1 VTKPSWR
8 GLWPAVTTQFQP
20 DQSIDFAA
28 TARHVDYLIRAGSD
42 GLIML
47 GTVGENTAL
56 EAAEKRAVVQCA
68 IEATRGRVPV
78 LSGVAEYTTPLACRY
93 AAEMETLGIQ
103 GLMVLPAMV
112 YKSDARESIAHFRD
126 VARASALPVMVYNNP
141 ISYGVDVTPEMFVE
155 LAQEPTIVAIKE
167 SSDNIRR
174 LTDLIAAVGDRFIL
188 FAGVDDLALES
199 FLLGA
204 VGWVSGLAN
213 AFPVESAQLFK
224 LARAGRYEEARAVYR
239 WLMPVLHLDTHPKL
253 VQYIKLAQALAGLG
267 TEWVRAPRLP
277 LVGEERAQI
286 EALIRHTLDRRPQLA
301 AE

>member
-1 VTKPSWR
+1 MTKPSWR

-28 TARHVDYLIRAGSD
+28 TARHVDYLIRAGLD

-68 IEATRGRVPV
+68 IEAARGRVPV
-78 LSGVAEYTTPLACRY
+78 LSGVAEYTTPFACRY

-112 YKSDARESIAHFRD
+112 YKSDPRESIAHFRD

-141 ISYGVDVTPEMFVE
+141 ISYAVDVTPEMFVE

-213 AFPVESAQLFK
+213 VFPVESAQLFK
-224 LARAGRYEEARAVYR
+224 LARAGRWEEARAVYR

-277 LVGEERAQI
+277 LIGDERAQI
-286 EALIRHTLDRRPQLA
+286 EALIRHTLASRPQLA